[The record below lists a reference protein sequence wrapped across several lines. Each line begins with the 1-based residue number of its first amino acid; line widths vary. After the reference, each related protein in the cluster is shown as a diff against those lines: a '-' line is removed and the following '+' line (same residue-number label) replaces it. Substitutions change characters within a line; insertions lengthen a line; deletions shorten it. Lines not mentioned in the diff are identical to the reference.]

1 MIRKLFADKEKP
13 PYTNTDGVNTETIA
27 SRHLRNAFK
36 QKNNP
41 KEGKCLFRRKS
52 HDH

>member
-1 MIRKLFADKEKP
+1 MIRNLFADKEKL

-27 SRHLRNAFK
+27 SRHLRNVLK

-41 KEGKCLFRRKS
+41 KEGICFISAKES
-52 HDH
+52 